1 MNFTTRILAILL
13 ALATAAGGL
22 AIRYGRHEAA
32 RAVQTEQR
40 LALSIQAQGQL
51 KAALEAEQR
60 GMEALRSERRA
71 QEAQL
76 RTADRTGAQTRHE
89 GEARAQAVL
98 LAPAPDVQNG
108 DTRDLV
114 RWATARAQD
123 LNHRLE
129 VPR

>member
-1 MNFTTRILAILL
+1 MSLTTRTLALLLLL
-13 ALATAAGGL
+13 ATVAASLAV
-22 AIRYGRHEAA
+22 RYGRHEAA
-32 RAVQTEQR
+32 RAIQAEQR
-40 LALSIQAQGQL
+40 LALAVQAQAGLQ
-51 KAALEAEQR
+51 AALEAEQR

-76 RTADRTGAQTRHE
+76 RTADRTGGQLRHD

-114 RWATARAQD
+114 RWASAQAQD
-123 LNHRLE
+123 LNRRLE